1 MNTIIFNDTVSLTVN
16 SYNKSANFNGAEVSQ
31 SGYANVVTDSTNA
44 LYELA
49 ETGISSIKILHDE
62 TQIYE
67 STNLVGHVTSISE
80 YLNGDRMSIDINF
93 SFE

>member
-1 MNTIIFNDTVSLTVN
+1 MNTIVFNDTLSLTVN
-16 SYNKSANFNGAEVSQ
+16 SYNKSANFNGTEINQ
-31 SGYANVVTDSTNA
+31 SGYTNVVTDSTDA
-44 LYELA
+44 LYALA

-67 STNLVGHVTSISE
+67 STNLVGHITSISE